1 LVIYQAQAIARYT
14 VNSKPA
20 NHKTMLTLSANVT
33 IPADQLEFSAIRAQG
48 AGGQNV
54 NKLETAVQLRF
65 AAMASPN
72 LPDAVKQ
79 RLVAL
84 AGRRMTQGG
93 ELIITAERHRMRE
106 ANREEARQKLI
117 ALLRKAALPPP
128 PPRKATKPTL
138 GSKVRRLESKTRRGA
153 VKRLRH
159 GAIDD

>member
-1 LVIYQAQAIARYT
+1 MIRITPAIAIAEHELKE
-14 VNSKPA
+14 SF
-20 NHKTMLTLSANVT
+20 L
-33 IPADQLEFSAIRAQG
+33 RASG
-48 AGGQNV
+48 PGGQNV

-84 AGRRMTQGG
+84 AGRRMTQDGV
-93 ELIITAERHRMRE
+93 LIITAERHRMRE
-106 ANREEARQKLI
+106 ANREDARQKLI

-138 GSKVRRLESKTRRGA
+138 GSKTRRLECKTRRGA
-153 VKRLRH
+153 VKRLR
-159 GAIDD
+159 GGSIDD